1 MSISKKKKKHL
12 MTNQFKKPKNLSCT
26 LRLLN
31 RSKMP
36 NRRNR
41 KIKKL
46 RSNYQMRSKRLL
58 NHQNSNKL
66 LQNRAK
72 IKLSRSKPLL
82 SNSSPPNSNRLKVA
96 VNLALR
102 RYRKGQNDNK
112 LMQTRLIP
120 KRSSEFQA
128 FTLSMQI

>member
-1 MSISKKKKKHL
+1 MFISKKKKKHL
-12 MTNQFKKPKNLSCT
+12 KTNLHKKPKNLSCT
-26 LRLLN
+26 LRLQN

>member
-1 MSISKKKKKHL
+1 MFISKKKKKHL
-12 MTNQFKKPKNLSCT
+12 KTNLHKKPKNLSCT
-26 LRLLN
+26 LRLQN

-58 NHQNSNKL
+58 NHQNPNKL